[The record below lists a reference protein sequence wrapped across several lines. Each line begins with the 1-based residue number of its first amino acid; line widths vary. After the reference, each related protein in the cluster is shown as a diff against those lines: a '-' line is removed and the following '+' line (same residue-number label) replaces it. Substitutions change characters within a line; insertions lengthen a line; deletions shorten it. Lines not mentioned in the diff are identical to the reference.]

1 MTSILSMAEAN
12 HAQVQVA
19 YYEVYMERCYD
30 LLEDKSTEVS
40 VLENNEGKIQLRGL
54 SQAMFPA
61 TNKNM
66 ISSHFTVKF

>member
-1 MTSILSMAEAN
+1 MHLAMSNLISMVEETKF
-12 HAQVQVA
+12 QVQVS

-54 SQAMFPA
+54 SQAMFLVQ
-61 TNKNM
+61 T
-66 ISSHFTVKF
+66 